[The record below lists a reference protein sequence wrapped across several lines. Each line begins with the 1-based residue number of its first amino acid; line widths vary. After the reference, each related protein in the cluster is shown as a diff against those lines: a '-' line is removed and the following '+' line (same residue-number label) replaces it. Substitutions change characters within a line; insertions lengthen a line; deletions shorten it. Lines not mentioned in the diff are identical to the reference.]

1 MTIISDAEFA
11 DFLTK
16 FSLYYKLKA
25 VANFENGE
33 NNYSNFLD
41 FENKAF
47 KFKCPTE
54 KEIHTFRTKLWLERH
69 HFYRRIYNEDEKDE
83 LPIYFDEKTRKLD
96 ITVHLRGIC
105 QSCQHSVDFLIKVVS
120 DKCWEE
126 RASGISIYI
135 QKIGQYPPYEFEPE
149 ASIQK
154 YLTDEDA
161 SNYKKALTNLSV
173 NYGDRSIC
181 IL

>member
-69 HFYRRIYNEDEKDE
+69 HFYRRIYNEM
-83 LPIYFDEKTRKLD
+83 
-96 ITVHLRGIC
+96 
-105 QSCQHSVDFLIKVVS
+105 
-120 DKCWEE
+120 
-126 RASGISIYI
+126 
-135 QKIGQYPPYEFEPE
+135 
-149 ASIQK
+149 
-154 YLTDEDA
+154 
-161 SNYKKALTNLSV
+161 KKMNSPFTLMRRQEN
-173 NYGDRSIC
+173 
-181 IL
+181 